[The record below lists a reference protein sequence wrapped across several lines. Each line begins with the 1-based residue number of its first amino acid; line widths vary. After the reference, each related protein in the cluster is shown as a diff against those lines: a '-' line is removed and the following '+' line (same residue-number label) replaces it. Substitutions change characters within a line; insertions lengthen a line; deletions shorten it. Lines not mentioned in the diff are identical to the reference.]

1 MYHFTEKKSKTEVDI
16 LSGQSK
22 EGNTTP
28 LNFIPDLD
36 EVVAGPSGPSR
47 SSFSAKENGSDSIS
61 G

>member
-36 EVVAGPSGPSR
+36 EVVAGPSR
-47 SSFSAKENGSDSIS
+47 SSFSAKENDSDSIS